1 VIAVSEILTVLIN
14 YGLAGVVIYLFYTL
28 ISQKLHNLEAHI
40 KELTAEISKLRE
52 EIARLRQQL
61 EVSS

>member
-1 VIAVSEILTVLIN
+1 VIYLNDLTTILVN

-28 ISQKLHNLEAHI
+28 VSQKLHNLEVHI

-52 EIARLRQQL
+52 EISMLREQL
-61 EVSS
+61 KK